1 MQEPYN
7 VETVN
12 QEYYTAPAPRRGMS
26 GWLIAL
32 IVVVVLLVLCCL
44 CACVALLLITPA
56 VENNF
61 PAIIGTLEAL
71 TPMP

>member
-12 QEYYTAPAPRRGMS
+12 QEYYAPAPKRGMS

-32 IVVVVLLVLCCL
+32 IVVAVLIVLCCL
-44 CACVALLLITPA
+44 CACVASLVLTPVVQDTFPA
-56 VENNF
+56 VME
-61 PAIIGTLEAL
+61 TLEAL